1 MEKIVKKYR
10 TTKYQQIK
18 IQLVIELINR
28 KLSLIQGDLNILIN
42 LGMRGKTDL
51 NVFCNEEAAKLLGE
65 DSKDIFIKS
74 QNIRN
79 RLVKLEKLGL
89 IIKEKES
96 SKKTVRLPDGFLYE
110 TNNDLLLTYN
120 FLYLHETTET

>member
-28 KLSLIQGDLNILIN
+28 KISLIQGDLNILIN